1 MNSQYEDQYAW
12 AAPPPSYHDTTSS
25 RAGTSRPSTSGTG
38 ASYPADV
45 KEDLQDTESTTGVP
59 QLPGYSTYTVEFA
72 KNSFHMDYLIKDA
85 TDKPFLYVDNKAFPA
100 AFRGGKPDVIVHEGG
115 DNTGPIV
122 FASRSNVIGTCH
134 EICFGDPA
142 LSPHYTEL
150 KLKNWVSLTTT
161 WSPPD
166 SEKKYKFER
175 IYGKEAEILGGRRA
189 SMLSLKLTDVET
201 GEIMATYLND
211 GFKTWRRAGTYQI
224 KRNPEIGDEWDK
236 FVICVCGVLTEKER
250 RARRWRSHGCGGGGP

>member
-1 MNSQYEDQYAW
+1 MNTEDQYAW
-12 AAPPPSYHDTTSS
+12 AAPPPSYHDPTGPS
-25 RAGTSRPSTSGTG
+25 ASRPSTSQNE
-38 ASYPADV
+38 YPVDV
-45 KEDLQDTESTTGVP
+45 KEDFQDAESTTGIP
-59 QLPGYSTYTVEFA
+59 QVPGYSTYTVEFA
-72 KNSFHMDYLIKDA
+72 KGSFHMDYLIKDEM
-85 TDKPFLYVDNKAFPA
+85 DRPMLYVDNKAFPS

-115 DNTGPIV
+115 DNTGPTV
-122 FASRSNVIGTCH
+122 FASRSNIVGNCH
-134 EICFGDPA
+134 EICFGDPTV
-142 LSPHYTEL
+142 SSRYTEL

-175 IYGKEAEILGGRRA
+175 IYGKEAEALGGRRT

-224 KRNPEIGDEWDK
+224 KRNPDIGNEWDK
-236 FVICVCGVLTEKER
+236 WVICVCGVLTEKER
-250 RARRWRSHGCGGGGP
+250 RSRR